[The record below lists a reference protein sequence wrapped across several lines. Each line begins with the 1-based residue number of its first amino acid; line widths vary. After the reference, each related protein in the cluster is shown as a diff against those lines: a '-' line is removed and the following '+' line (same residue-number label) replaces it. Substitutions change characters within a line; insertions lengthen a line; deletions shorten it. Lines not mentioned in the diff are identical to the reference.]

1 MSLKGSGCSFEEVTL
16 SNEEIKPAFFSLR
29 GRKSRGFDEVNY
41 DIVKQSFK
49 SLLVSLKYNFDLSL
63 KNGSFPEK
71 MKIARVIPAFKSVN
85 TSLMTNY
92 RPISALSF
100 FSKILERI
108 IWLYKYLTGNN
119 LLYCKQFGFQKRRSP
134 EHAIMQL
141 IEKTNQSS
149 EKNELTYG
157 VFVAF
162 DTVDHQILLKNLE

>member
-100 FSKILERI
+100 FSKILER
-108 IWLYKYLTGNN
+108 KYDYINISRKTIYYTVSSLD
-119 LLYCKQFGFQKRRSP
+119 FKRG
-134 EHAIMQL
+134 ALQNMQL
-141 IEKTNQSS
+141 CS
-149 EKNELTYG
+149 
-157 VFVAF
+157 
-162 DTVDHQILLKNLE
+162 

>member
-1 MSLKGSGCSFEEVTL
+1 MTLYQNTSFSIIGMFFIKKPLPIAPMNILSVPDRKQQIPRSQRSFEMSLKGSGCSFEEATL

-108 IWLYKYLTGNN
+108 I
-119 LLYCKQFGFQKRRSP
+119 
-134 EHAIMQL
+134 
-141 IEKTNQSS
+141 
-149 EKNELTYG
+149 
-157 VFVAF
+157 
-162 DTVDHQILLKNLE
+162 